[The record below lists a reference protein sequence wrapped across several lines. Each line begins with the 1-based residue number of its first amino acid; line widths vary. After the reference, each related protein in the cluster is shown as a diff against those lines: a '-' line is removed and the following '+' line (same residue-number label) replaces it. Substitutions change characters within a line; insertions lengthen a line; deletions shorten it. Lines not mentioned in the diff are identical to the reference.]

1 MAIPVPIRRIW
12 LSSLIVWCWGISLA
26 VAAEP
31 AIYTF
36 RSDVSEVRLTF
47 SVVDQ
52 NHHGVA
58 TLQAG
63 DVVVVDKDII
73 VRKFQSFTRAD
84 WTKLELA
91 ILIDTSASA
100 TPHFRQELADVVG
113 LVAQAAGIPD
123 ENLSIFSF
131 QDQKPTL
138 LCAGACRANRPLPE
152 TRAAGLTPLFDTI
165 VFAAEF
171 LSHRGDAHTQRVLI
185 VFSDGADTISRHSLR
200 DAIDA
205 ALQSE
210 IQIESVDLNR
220 ASYSPSAAAL
230 RSLANSTGG
239 RYFPPPGGAEQALN
253 LILECLQASYTVSY
267 RIPSRDL
274 GFHNVVV
281 FPTRNLNLQ
290 FRSRSGYYISNQ
302 IH

>member
-12 LSSLIVWCWGISLA
+12 LSSLIMWWCWGISPA

-31 AIYTF
+31 ADYTF
-36 RSDVSEVRLTF
+36 RSDVAEVRLTF

-52 NHHGVA
+52 NQHGVA

-73 VRKFQSFTRAD
+73 VRKFQSFTRSD

-91 ILIDTSASA
+91 ILIDTSGSV
-100 TPHFRQELADVVG
+100 TPHFRQELADVVD
-113 LVAQAAGIPD
+113 LVAQTAGIPD

-138 LCAGACRANRPLPE
+138 LCAGDCRTWRTTQLLPE
-152 TRAAGLTPLFDTI
+152 ERPAGLTPLFDTI
-165 VFAAEF
+165 VFATDL

-185 VFSDGADTISRHSLR
+185 VFSDGADTISRYSLR

-205 ALQSE
+205 ALNSE
-210 IQIESVDLNR
+210 VQIESVDLNR
-220 ASYSPSAAAL
+220 ASFSPSALAL
-230 RSLANSTGG
+230 RNLANATGG
-239 RYFPPPGGAEQALN
+239 RYFPPPRGAAQAIN
-253 LILECLQASYTVSY
+253 LILEGLRTSYTVSY
-267 RIPSRDL
+267 RIPSRDF
-274 GFHNVVV
+274 GFHNVAV
-281 FPTRNLNLQ
+281 FPHPQ
-290 FRSRSGYYISNQ
+290 P
-302 IH
+302 